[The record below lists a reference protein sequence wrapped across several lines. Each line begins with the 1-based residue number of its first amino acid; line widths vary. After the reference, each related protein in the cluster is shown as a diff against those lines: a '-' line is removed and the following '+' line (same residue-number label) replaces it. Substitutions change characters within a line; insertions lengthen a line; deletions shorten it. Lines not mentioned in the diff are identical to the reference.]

1 MSRIEFEWGE
11 AKNLSNRRKHGVSFE
26 EASRVFEDPLYT
38 SVPERVEDGEQRWQ
52 TFGRVN
58 KVLLMTAH
66 TLREERAED
75 ESTEIVRIITARKA
89 TARERRKHE
98 NENG

>member
-1 MSRIEFEWGE
+1 VSRTGFEWDE
-11 AKNLSNRRKHGVSFE
+11 AKNLANQRKHRVSFE
-26 EASRVFEDPLYT
+26 EASRVFADPSYS

-66 TLREERAED
+66 TLREECAED
-75 ESTEIVRIITARKA
+75 EPIEIIRIITARKA

-98 NENG
+98 NEDG

>member
-1 MSRIEFEWGE
+1 VSCIEFEWGE

-26 EASRVFEDPLYT
+26 EASQVFEDPLYT
-38 SVPERVEDGEQRWQ
+38 SVPERLEDGEQRWQ

-58 KVLLMTAH
+58 KVLPMTAH

-75 ESTEIVRIITARKA
+75 ESIEIVRIITAQSD
-89 TARERRKHE
+89 REGKE
-98 NENG
+98 KI